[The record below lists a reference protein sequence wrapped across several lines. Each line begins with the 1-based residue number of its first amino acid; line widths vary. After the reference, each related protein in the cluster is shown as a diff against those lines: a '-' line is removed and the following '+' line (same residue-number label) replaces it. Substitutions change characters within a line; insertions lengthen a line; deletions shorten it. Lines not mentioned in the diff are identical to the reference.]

1 MRVREN
7 NENVNVVNNRVS
19 GGHIWNSGKKKMFTE
34 TDGFARQSV
43 NKLQNVVGSNQHLIR
58 KPSDLKMPALPNIN
72 RYPSRAKVHDYSPTY
87 QSKHRMMQ
95 PRGSKEFAVSGTGA
109 VKIID
114 LQSNIMPKEK
124 NIVYMQNGRIDQIVL
139 KVGEEL
145 IA

>member
-1 MRVREN
+1 
-7 NENVNVVNNRVS
+7 
-19 GGHIWNSGKKKMFTE
+19 
-34 TDGFARQSV
+34 
-43 NKLQNVVGSNQHLIR
+43 
-58 KPSDLKMPALPNIN
+58 
-72 RYPSRAKVHDYSPTY
+72 
-87 QSKHRMMQ
+87 MMQ